1 MRFVHTELKRDTWI
15 RPAIE
20 AASPDAA
27 VKAVQELIKDL
38 DREMV
43 VTLHLANNCRVISAE
58 VSAIGVMDE
67 ACLSPAEVLRTA
79 LLTGCRS
86 IILLHAHPSGN
97 AKASDEDIQM
107 TKKIAMAADLL
118 GIKFLD
124 HIVIGGE
131 KWVSIKDLEP
141 EIFERRDTMELI
153 DYVAEGRR

>member
-1 MRFVHTELKRDTWI
+1 MRFVHTELKRDKWVKPT
-15 RPAIE
+15 IE

-27 VKAVQELIKDL
+27 VKAIQELIKDL

-43 VTLHLANNCRVISAE
+43 VTLHLSNNCRVISAE

-118 GIKFLD
+118 SIKFLD

-141 EIFERRDTMELI
+141 KIFERRDTVELI
-153 DYVAEGRR
+153 DYVAEGRG